1 MTQRVMGD
9 LGLGPNEVK
18 GYEAY
23 LEGRVLELGSKQG
36 RRELNEQWKRIR
48 RGWYLGGDEFQSRLL
63 QRVKRTVSQ
72 GLAASYSGAAK
83 RAHGEREAARMLGK
97 AALGLRAEGPRAQE
111 PAGEAVLAWW
121 LRQRTTV
128 SRRDQPAAG
137 DGGRIRG
144 DAGSAKG
151 EDRPRRQTE
160 AKAATIAERGG
171 GMVLCAPRG
180 SPLVMMHLPVCR
192 D

>member
-1 MTQRVMGD
+1 M
-9 LGLGPNEVK
+9 
-18 GYEAY
+18 
-23 LEGRVLELGSKQG
+23 
-36 RRELNEQWKRIR
+36 
-48 RGWYLGGDEFQSRLL
+48 
-63 QRVKRTVSQ
+63 
-72 GLAASYSGAAK
+72 LAQ
-83 RAHGEREAARMLGK
+83 GK

-111 PAGEAVLAWW
+111 PAGEAGAGLVVAAADDGEPA
-121 LRQRTTV
+121 V
-128 SRRDQPAAG
+128 DQPAAG

-160 AKAATIAERGG
+160 ANAATIAERGG

-192 D
+192 DPFMNFRWHCC